1 MWTHHTAPPAAASA
15 APPTASGRTSD
26 EWCSGGAVAGDCAR
40 AVSSARAFPGP
51 VDELGELVDG
61 DVELAAF
68 AAAAAG
74 AAMARATAPAAPG
87 SELAPPAPLWTT
99 FATVETPFWTRSSKS
114 PSSCGALAG

>member
-26 EWCSGGAVAGDCAR
+26 EWCSGGAVPCDCAR
-40 AVSSARAFPGP
+40 AVSNARAFPGP
-51 VDELGELVDG
+51 ADELVDG

-74 AAMARATAPAAPG
+74 AAIARATAPAAPG
-87 SELAPPAPLWTT
+87 NELARPAPLWTT
-99 FATVETPFWTRSSKS
+99 FATVATPFWTRSSKS
-114 PSSCGALAG
+114 PSSGGALAG